1 MAHPLVVSL
10 NQRQPLYVLTALAPF
25 TAEQLAPADL
35 EAWREQ
41 RRTLRARQQTRVLQR
56 RFRRNP
62 GKYLAELEGRL
73 LRLDLP
79 P

>member
-1 MAHPLVVSL
+1 MFA
-10 NQRQPLYVLTALAPF
+10 YVLTVLAQF

-35 EAWREQ
+35 EAWRKQ
-41 RRTLRARQQTRVLQR
+41 RRTLRARRQTRVLQR

-73 LRLDLP
+73 LRLNLP